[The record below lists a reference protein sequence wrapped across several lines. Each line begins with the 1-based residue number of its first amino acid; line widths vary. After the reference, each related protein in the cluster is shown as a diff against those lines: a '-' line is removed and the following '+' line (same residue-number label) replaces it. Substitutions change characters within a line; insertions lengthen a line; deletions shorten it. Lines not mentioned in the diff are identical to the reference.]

1 MRYMLSSG
9 VVTRLFLGGLWLIV
23 FGGVIDDFSGAGT
36 ALVWTIPAGVTWFLL
51 VKHAAAHPA
60 RQAYGLAWWT
70 LSLTGPLSLV
80 LVLLLLRR
88 DPVADAQPTVERPTE
103 ADMST

>member
-9 VVTRLFLGGLWLIV
+9 VVMRLILGGLWLIV

-36 ALVWTIPAGVTWFLL
+36 ALVWTVPAGVTWFLL

-60 RQAYGLAWWT
+60 RKPFGRGEQNPSRGERSEELQ
-70 LSLTGPLSLV
+70 
-80 LVLLLLRR
+80 LRR
-88 DPVADAQPTVERPTE
+88 MDAW
-103 ADMST
+103 